1 MFETQKLWVGIL
13 LVVLLGPIY
22 AQDRALLIGID
33 EYQHV
38 SQLRGSKQDVE
49 DMQQFIQSVWGYQS
63 QQIRVLLDAS
73 ATRRAILSAFDNWL
87 IKGSRPGDRV
97 LFYYSGHGY
106 YVPDDNGDEGD
117 GYDETL
123 CPVET
128 LDAHSM
134 IRDDEINARLQRLKD
149 RLVTVI
155 IDACH
160 SGTVTRSLARPKA
173 DPTIKIPVFNNA
185 SLSRGVSR
193 GLSRR
198 QIEQD
203 GFTATQQNVVAY
215 SAVAP
220 NQVALVD
227 TETPYRGV
235 FTHRFI
241 EGVQKKLADTNQ
253 DGKVSHAEL
262 LEYLRRES
270 QAYCDRNRLQCRM
283 KELSPQLEAKPDL
296 LAADVRTGKIPKTTD
311 TVTQVTNVLAHDNEA
326 QLQIEMLPGN
336 HFVLGQSM
344 KIRVNSDHNGYLLLF
359 DVNSTGHL
367 TRLFPNQY
375 SKQQGKEGYV
385 EAGQSLT
392 IPDSLYG
399 FDFIA
404 EEPTGK
410 GLLIA
415 LLVEDRLSSV
425 QALIP
430 TAFEQVQSKQAQVV
444 LQQLRQ
450 QLNQTLP
457 QQEAANRPIRW
468 SITVI
473 EYEIIGGSRGLRG

>member
-1 MFETQKLWVGIL
+1 MFETQKLWIGLL
-13 LVVLLGPIY
+13 LVVLLGPTY
-22 AQDRALLIGID
+22 AQDRALLVGID
-33 EYQHV
+33 EYQYV

-63 QQIRVLLDAS
+63 QQIRVLTDAS
-73 ATRRAILSAFDNWL
+73 ATRRAILNAFDDWL
-87 IKGSRPGDRV
+87 IKGSHPGDRV

-106 YVPDDNGDEGD
+106 YQPDDNGDEGD
-117 GYDETL
+117 GFDETL

-128 LDAHSM
+128 SDAYSM
-134 IRDDEINARLQRLKD
+134 IRDDEINARLQQLKG
-149 RLVTVI
+149 RQVTVI

-160 SGTVTRSLARPKA
+160 SGTVTRSLTVPKA
-173 DPTIKIPVFNNA
+173 DPTIKMPVFKTPF
-185 SLSRGVSR
+185 R
-193 GLSRR
+193 GLSRSLARR

-203 GFTATQQNVVAY
+203 GFTATQQNVIAY

-227 TETPYRGV
+227 IENPYRGV

-241 EGVQKKLADTNQ
+241 EGVRDKRADHNQ

-262 LEYLRRES
+262 LDYLRHES
-270 QAYCDRNRLQCRM
+270 QAYCDRNSRQCKM

-296 LAADVRTGKIPKTTD
+296 LAADVRTGIIAKTTN
-311 TVTQVTNVLAHDNEA
+311 TVTEVTNVLAHDNEA
-326 QLQIEMLPGN
+326 QLQIEMLPGKE
-336 HFVLGQSM
+336 FILGQSM

-375 SKQQGKEGYV
+375 SEQLGKEGYV
-385 EAGQSLT
+385 SAGQSLT

-404 EEPTGK
+404 EEPIGK

-415 LLVEDRLSSV
+415 LLVEDKLSSI

-430 TAFEQVQSKQAQVV
+430 TAFEQIHSKQAQAV

-450 QLNQTLP
+450 QLNQTL
-457 QQEAANRPIRW
+457 QQDNAANRPIRW

-473 EYEIIGGSRGLRG
+473 EYEIMGGKRGLRG